1 MPKLTNERKLVLG
14 GCVRTF
20 YSDVF
25 KQLEGIK
32 MTLTKGS
39 KVFLSEVGH
48 NGFFY
53 PTDKTAT
60 LLMETTCKTVSW
72 VSVGDK
78 KAWLVPQNSIL
89 YCGQPGLFVPVWID
103 KDKK

>member
-1 MPKLTNERKLVLG
+1 
-14 GCVRTF
+14 
-20 YSDVF
+20 
-25 KQLEGIK
+25 
-32 MTLTKGS
+32 MTLEKGS

-60 LLMETTCKTVSW
+60 VLLETTCRTVSW

-78 KAWLVPQNSIL
+78 KAWLVPQNAIL
-89 YCGQPGLFVPVWID
+89 YCGQPGLFVPVWLN